1 MDGATY
7 VTDVARLDQ
16 LGGPTS
22 ASGYRLFFDN
32 HNRTPCASEGDRCG
46 QPVRAG
52 TDNHSIDGRHVTE
65 ATTPRY
71 ARPMVTTIVL
81 ATCDIHQIPETA
93 QAIAD
98 LNDVSEVYSV
108 AGDYDLVVMVRTRT
122 HEDLAR
128 VVSEEIA
135 RVPGVERT
143 QTLVAFK
150 VFSRHDVEA
159 LFSVGFE
166 EEVS

>member
-1 MDGATY
+1 
-7 VTDVARLDQ
+7 
-16 LGGPTS
+16 
-22 ASGYRLFFDN
+22 
-32 HNRTPCASEGDRCG
+32 
-46 QPVRAG
+46 
-52 TDNHSIDGRHVTE
+52 
-65 ATTPRY
+65 
-71 ARPMVTTIVL
+71 MVNTIVL
-81 ATCDIHQIPETA
+81 AVCDIHRIPETA

-98 LNDVSEVYSV
+98 IPDVSEVYSV
-108 AGDYDLVVMVRTRT
+108 AGDYDLVIMVRTRT
-122 HEDLAR
+122 HDDLAR

-135 RVPGVERT
+135 KVEGVQRT

>member
-1 MDGATY
+1 M
-7 VTDVARLDQ
+7 
-16 LGGPTS
+16 
-22 ASGYRLFFDN
+22 
-32 HNRTPCASEGDRCG
+32 
-46 QPVRAG
+46 
-52 TDNHSIDGRHVTE
+52 I
-65 ATTPRY
+65 
-71 ARPMVTTIVL
+71 TTIVL
-81 ATCDIHQIPETA
+81 ATCDIHRIPETA

-98 LNDVSEVYSV
+98 IADVSEVYSV
-108 AGDYDLVVMVRTRT
+108 AGDYDLVIMVRTRT
-122 HEDLAR
+122 HDDLAR

-135 RVPGVERT
+135 KIEGVERT

>member
-1 MDGATY
+1 
-7 VTDVARLDQ
+7 
-16 LGGPTS
+16 
-22 ASGYRLFFDN
+22 
-32 HNRTPCASEGDRCG
+32 
-46 QPVRAG
+46 
-52 TDNHSIDGRHVTE
+52 
-65 ATTPRY
+65 
-71 ARPMVTTIVL
+71 MVNTIVL
-81 ATCDIHQIPETA
+81 AICDIHRIPETA

-98 LNDVSEVYSV
+98 LRDVSEVYSV

-166 EEVS
+166 EETR